1 MNSGDSYKDLLQ
13 KLVCFLSN
21 KECMLG
27 RCEQCPDRQILI
39 DYLYDYFNKFDD
51 DHMIFYTQWDHS
63 DRSTLSKMVSDIPTF
78 IENSPTH

>member
-1 MNSGDSYKDLLQ
+1 MKLLVEAMNSGDSYKDLLQ

-51 DHMIFYTQWDHS
+51 DHMIFLYTMGS
-63 DRSTLSKMVSDIPTF
+63 FR
-78 IENSPTH
+78 